1 MTEKTEYTTALHGSV
16 QEVYASS
23 EEKIETGSSETVVR
37 EETIVTDVIELN
49 EKSHVV
55 EQQQEIDVNG
65 VQHNFVRSNEESRL
79 VRKLDFIYVMPFIA
93 VLNFLQFFDKSAL
106 NYSAAMGIRAD
117 TGLVGDQFSWLG
129 SIFYLGYLLF
139 QVPSSYFIQ
148 KFPLSKYVGSLI
160 ILWGLVLLLTHK
172 AHNFSQLAALRFL
185 LGFFEAGIYPSC
197 VMLISALY
205 RRSEQSGRIGVIY
218 MCNGIA
224 MILGGLI
231 SYGIAQLHSHGLTP
245 WQWIMII
252 LGAVTMAF
260 GILCF
265 FFMLDNPKDK
275 VLKLSPEE
283 EKIVDKRTVDNAVI
297 KTKEFKMS
305 HVYESLKEGRYYAF
319 NFISLLI
326 NLQNSALGT
335 FNTTITA
342 GFGFS
347 SLQAIL
353 LTIPCGVATC
363 LFILIAVWINR
374 RHGHTLILGCVFL
387 AIAILGLILLL
398 VIPVQRVKLVGL
410 VLVWSYCAS
419 FVMLLTSIANNVTGY
434 TKKIFYSSSLMVF
447 YTLGNFI
454 GPFMMVSNQAPLY
467 IGGMIGY
474 IVADAICIVLFLY
487 ARWTMVKKNR
497 ERLMSSAKIQVVDDM
512 TDVENTNFIYRP

>member
-1 MTEKTEYTTALHGSV
+1 
-16 QEVYASS
+16 
-23 EEKIETGSSETVVR
+23 
-37 EETIVTDVIELN
+37 
-49 EKSHVV
+49 
-55 EQQQEIDVNG
+55 
-65 VQHNFVRSNEESRL
+65 
-79 VRKLDFIYVMPFIA
+79 
-93 VLNFLQFFDKSAL
+93 
-106 NYSAAMGIRAD
+106 MGIKAD

-283 EKIVDKRTVDNAVI
+283 EKIVDKRTADNAVI

-347 SLQAIL
+347 VS
-353 LTIPCGVATC
+353 
-363 LFILIAVWINR
+363 FI
-374 RHGHTLILGCVFL
+374 
-387 AIAILGLILLL
+387 
-398 VIPVQRVKLVGL
+398 
-410 VLVWSYCAS
+410 Y
-419 FVMLLTSIANNVTGY
+419 
-434 TKKIFYSSSLMVF
+434 
-447 YTLGNFI
+447 
-454 GPFMMVSNQAPLY
+454 
-467 IGGMIGY
+467 
-474 IVADAICIVLFLY
+474 
-487 ARWTMVKKNR
+487 
-497 ERLMSSAKIQVVDDM
+497 
-512 TDVENTNFIYRP
+512 NFIYSAS